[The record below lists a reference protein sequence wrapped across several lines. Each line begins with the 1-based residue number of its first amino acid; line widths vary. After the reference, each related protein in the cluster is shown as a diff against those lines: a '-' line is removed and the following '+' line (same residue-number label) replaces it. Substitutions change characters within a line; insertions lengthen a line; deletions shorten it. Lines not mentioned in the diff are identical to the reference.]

1 MQSLQTGKVNKMW
14 ENQPKT
20 ILLYGIPAGFLW
32 TFLLEHVILNVIL
45 KKLRSI
51 KMDERNNEL
60 YTYMVQ
66 ILANPVKN

>member
-1 MQSLQTGKVNKMW
+1 M
-14 ENQPKT
+14 KT
-20 ILLYGIPAGFLW
+20 SRKQYYYAVFRLVFLW

-51 KMDERNNEL
+51 KMNEPNNEL